1 MNYQE
6 LRKLIKAKTGCTAV
20 QARYLAKEMLA
31 LPKVLKTFVDN
42 LDNMNLYNC
51 ANVEVVRVCGY
62 MDDCVNVIGER
73 IKDQFSY
80 LGETYTLYNYYKH
93 CMTHDGH
100 FSKEVY

>member
-31 LPKVLKTFVDN
+31 LPKVLKTFIDN

-51 ANVEVVRVCGY
+51 ENVKVVRVDGY
-62 MDDCVNVIGER
+62 MDDLVNIIGER
-73 IKDQFSY
+73 IKDQFSIN
-80 LGETYTLYNYYKH
+80 GNTYTLYTIY
-93 CMTHDGH
+93 THTVSYDGH
-100 FSKEVY
+100 FYQEVI